1 MSENAAV
8 LRGVTFRYANGE
20 QGALNSL
27 DLEIKRG
34 ECVLLCGSSGCGKT
48 TVTRL
53 LNGLIPHYY
62 EGKLSGAVT
71 VLGRDIRETA
81 IEELAGTVGSVF
93 QNPRSQ
99 FFCVDTTAEL
109 AFGCK
114 NMGLPEAEIR
124 RRMDKTVSEMR
135 IEGLLGRS
143 IFNLS
148 GGEKQKIACAGVAAM
163 LPELIVLDEPTSN
176 LDLDAIDELREV
188 IAAWRSQGRT
198 VVIAEHR
205 LGWLDGLCDRVIFME
220 NGAVSA
226 EFAGTDFFALS
237 TQKLNSM
244 GLRALHTDRNFLG
257 SEAGLHAIK
266 PFSGGEVI
274 TLEGFSY
281 SYGRQAALG
290 IVRLELPV
298 GSVTAVVGH
307 NGAGKSTFVRCL
319 CGLQKRFRGT
329 VTLGGRRLRS
339 KDMMR
344 LSYMV
349 MQDVNHQLFTE
360 TVLEE
365 VLLGAE
371 EGSEARADEIL
382 GKLGIS
388 QYKERH
394 PMSLSGGQKQRV
406 AIASALLAGKKL
418 LVFDEPTSGLD
429 FRSMERTAELLR
441 SLGSTVLIVTHDM
454 ELIERCC
461 THILHIE
468 NGQAVVLGE

>member
-1 MSENAAV
+1 M
-8 LRGVTFRYANGE
+8 
-20 QGALNSL
+20 
-27 DLEIKRG
+27 
-34 ECVLLCGSSGCGKT
+34 
-48 TVTRL
+48 
-53 LNGLIPHYY
+53 
-62 EGKLSGAVT
+62 
-71 VLGRDIRETA
+71 
-81 IEELAGTVGSVF
+81 
-93 QNPRSQ
+93 
-99 FFCVDTTAEL
+99 
-109 AFGCK
+109 
-114 NMGLPEAEIR
+114 
-124 RRMDKTVSEMR
+124 
-135 IEGLLGRS
+135 
-143 IFNLS
+143 
-148 GGEKQKIACAGVAAM
+148 
-163 LPELIVLDEPTSN
+163 
-176 LDLDAIDELREV
+176 
-188 IAAWRSQGRT
+188 
-198 VVIAEHR
+198 VIAEHR

-365 VLLGAE
+365 VMLGAE
-371 EGSEARADEIL
+371 VGSEARADEIL